1 MTRLLT
7 TAALLLATAAPALAQ
22 EEVGADTVLATV
34 NGTDITLG
42 HVIAMRTRLPEQF
55 QQIPDEQLF
64 GGLVQ
69 QLVQQ
74 QALADAQLAE
84 GLRIDA
90 LGVENERRAYLAGRA
105 IDAAAGG
112 EPDDA
117 AIQAAYEARVAD
129 FEPATEYNASHI
141 LVETEEEAA
150 ELVAL
155 LEDGADFAELAQE
168 RSTGPSGPNGGQ
180 LGWFQAGMMVPPFQ
194 EAVEA
199 LEPGTVSAPVQTQF
213 GWHVVRLN
221 ETRETTPPPLEQ
233 LFPELLQQV
242 QEAAVGDAIAA
253 ATEAAAIEEFDVEVD
268 PALIRRTDLL
278 E

>member
-7 TAALLLATAAPALAQ
+7 TAALLLASAAPSMAQ
-22 EEVGADTVLATV
+22 DVDADTVLATV

-42 HVIAMRTRLPEQF
+42 HVIAMRSRLPEQF
-55 QQIPDEQLF
+55 QQIPDEQLYD
-64 GGLVQ
+64 GVVQ
-69 QLVQQ
+69 QLIQQ

-84 GLRIDA
+84 GRRIDA
-90 LGVENERRAYLAGRA
+90 LGIENERRAYLAGQA

-112 EPDDA
+112 ELDDA
-117 AIQAAYEARVAD
+117 AVQAAYEARIEG

-168 RSTGPSGPNGGQ
+168 RSTGPSGPNGGD

-199 LEPGTVSAPVQTQF
+199 LEVGGVSAPVQTQF
-213 GWHVVRLN
+213 GWHVVKLDD
-221 ETRETTPPPLEQ
+221 TRETTPPPLEQ
-233 LFPELLQQV
+233 LYPEIAQEVQQALV
-242 QEAAVGDAIAA
+242 ADAIAA
-253 ATEAAAIEEFDVEVD
+253 ATEAAEVETFEVEVD
-268 PALIRRTDLL
+268 PAVIRRTDLL